1 MVIFYTGQQQPPPIG
16 ARPIGPTQTPPGT
29 PTMGAPLGGPPP
41 PPPSVVVPPK
51 AVTPEGATGSGATPS
66 GSGSSQR
73 TTLKNESDEALGDQ
87 ATIAMILYANQNH
100 PELKQSHPLWA
111 DRHKQIT
118 KIWKGL
124 PNEKRQPYVQQ
135 ARENRTQSRMNKSV
149 SYATLRDV
157 ALNLPRHDFILELSG
172 KEYLHAWIV
181 VYMVS
186 FHL

>member
-1 MVIFYTGQQQPPPIG
+1 MLKKMVIFYTGQQQPPPIG

-29 PTMGAPLGGPPP
+29 PTMGAPLGGPH

-51 AVTPEGATGSGATPS
+51 AVTPEGATGSGSTPS

-157 ALNLPRHDFILELSG
+157 ALNQG
-172 KEYLHAWIV
+172 
-181 VYMVS
+181 
-186 FHL
+186 